1 MGRTILAVVGS
12 FFFLQVLVFAALTV
26 AWNVMGPEGA
36 FKPGS
41 WETSGTWLAT
51 MLGVGLLAAAL
62 GGAVCR
68 FIADR
73 DSAPMHLA
81 IILLIAG
88 VLTAL
93 TPRDVPEDGPAGVN
107 ERPADVRMMDA
118 ITSARPPAWY
128 PWVTAIIGP
137 VGVILGGTLLSKGRG
152 DAN

>member
-12 FFFLQVLVFAALTV
+12 FILLNVLVFAALTV
-26 AWNVMGPEGA
+26 GWNILGAEGA
-36 FKPGS
+36 FKPDS
-41 WETSGTWLAT
+41 WETSSTWLAT
-51 MLGVGLLAAAL
+51 MLGVSLLAAVL

-73 DSAPMHLA
+73 DAAPMHLA

-93 TPRDVPEDGPAGVN
+93 TPRDAGDAPAGVD
-107 ERPADVRMMDA
+107 ERPSDVRMMDA
-118 ITSARPPAWY
+118 VRSAQPPAWY

-137 VGVILGGTLLSKGRG
+137 VGVVLGGTLLSSGRR
-152 DAN
+152 DPA